1 MDTSLFFATSQVNIL
16 ALGDVMLD
24 RYIYGNVERIS
35 PEAPVPVF
43 HSRKV
48 HFSLG
53 GVGNVIRNLSDLK
66 AHSTL
71 MALCGDD
78 LKGTELKNLLDSHP
92 NINTYLAHYGKT
104 ICKTRYV
111 SGGQQLMRVDEE
123 QVLPLPQH
131 IEQDVEVR
139 LSQTIN
145 QYQAIVL
152 SDYAKGFLTPSMC
165 QKVIAL
171 AHKHGIPVIADP
183 KGKNYYKYRGA
194 TLITPNLKELSDI
207 AGCKFHT
214 DQEII
219 QAAKDLLDS
228 LDLSYVL
235 VTRSAEGMTLVKK
248 DGSYHHI
255 PANAREVFDVS
266 GAGDT
271 VIATLAI
278 ALAKGLKIE
287 TACRIANTAAGIVVG
302 KAGTATIHP
311 EEIEKALLTERLHDN
326 EQKIHALQ
334 GLMGILQTWRH
345 HGYKVGF
352 TNGCFDLLHAG
363 HIHSLKASKATCDR
377 LIVGLNSDESIKRLK
392 GKDRPIQTE
401 DVRALVL
408 SALEV
413 VDAVVLFEED
423 TPLSLIQAIK
433 PDVLLK
439 GADYTI
445 DQVVGADIVLQHGGK
460 VELIDLKPGFS
471 TTQTIEKLKKVSA

>member
-1 MDTSLFFATSQVNIL
+1 MDTSLFFTPSPVKIL

-43 HSRKV
+43 HSRKI

-53 GVGNVIRNLSDLK
+53 GVGNVIRNLADLN
-66 AHSTL
+66 ANCSL

-78 LKGTELKNLLDSHP
+78 LKGTELKNLLSVHA
-92 NINTYLAHYGKT
+92 NINTYLAHHGRT
-104 ICKTRYV
+104 ICKTRYI

-123 QVLPLPQH
+123 QILPLPHH
-131 IEQDVEVR
+131 IEQDLEAR
-139 LSQTIN
+139 LAQTIH
-145 QYQAIVL
+145 QYQAIIL
-152 SDYAKGFLTPSMC
+152 SDYAKGFLTPTLC
-165 QKVIAL
+165 QKVITL
-171 AHKHGIPVIADP
+171 AQKHGIPVIADP
-183 KGKNYYKYRGA
+183 KGKNYHKYRGA

-207 AGCKFHT
+207 AGHKLQT

-219 QAAKDLLDS
+219 QAATELLNT
-228 LDLSYVL
+228 LELSYVL

-248 DGSYHHI
+248 GERSHHI
-255 PANAREVFDVS
+255 PTNAREVYDVS

-271 VIATLAI
+271 VIATLTI
-278 ALAKGLKIE
+278 ALAKGLEIE

-311 EEIEKALLTERLHDN
+311 EELEKALLTERLHDS
-326 EQKIHALQ
+326 EQKIHTLQ

-345 HGYKVGF
+345 HGYKIGF

-377 LIVGLNSDESIKRLK
+377 LIVGLNSDASIQRLK

-423 TPLSLIQAIK
+423 TPLGLIQAIK
-433 PDVLLK
+433 PDLLIK

-445 DQVVGADIVLQHGGK
+445 DQVIGADIVLQHGGR

-471 TTQTIEKLKKVSA
+471 TTKTIEKLKKISA